1 MLVPHN
7 HTCMPAH
14 AQKIDPRSH
23 QTSFA
28 CLEIHVVPHWGE
40 EEEEDPTVQLY
51 RVFSHYGVLEKKDA
65 MVGGSS

>member
-1 MLVPHN
+1 MLIPHK
-7 HTCMPAH
+7 HTCILAH

-23 QTSFA
+23 QMFFA

-40 EEEEDPTVQLY
+40 EEEDPTLPLY

-65 MVGGSS
+65 KVGWSR